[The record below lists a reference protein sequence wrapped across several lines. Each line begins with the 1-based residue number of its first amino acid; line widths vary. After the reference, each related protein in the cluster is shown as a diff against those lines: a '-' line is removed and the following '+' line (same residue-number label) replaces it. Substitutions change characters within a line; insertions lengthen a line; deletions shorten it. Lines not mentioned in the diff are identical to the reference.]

1 MKAVILAGGQG
12 SRLGESSLPKPVV
25 DIGGKPVLWHIMSSL
40 ADAGVDDFQIALGYR
55 ADVVTE
61 HLRHAALKDTSENEK
76 LEFTNDGTQ
85 WTASLIDTGEHT
97 ATAGRLRR
105 LQSCLAGERFILA
118 WADGLTSADICA
130 MTAYHLQHGKLAT
143 ILAVHPPA
151 RFGQLMI
158 SDDNQVTEFLEKQSI
173 RNDWIN
179 GGIYIFET
187 EVLDLIA
194 GDDSSLEYD
203 VLPVLVRQGQL
214 MSWQHEGFWQCMD
227 YQHEVKEMNKLWES
241 GAAPWKK

>member
-12 SRLGESSLPKPVV
+12 SRLGKGSLPKPVV
-25 DIGGKPVLWHIMSSL
+25 DIGGKPILWHVMSCL
-40 ADAGVDDFQIALGYR
+40 AAAGVDDFLIALGHR

-61 HLRHAALKDTSENEK
+61 HLRHAALKNTSEYKN
-76 LEFTNDGTQ
+76 LEFANDESQ
-85 WTASLIDTGEHT
+85 WAASLVDTGEHT
-97 ATAGRLRR
+97 ATAGRIRR
-105 LQSCLAGERFILA
+105 LLSFLAGERFILA
-118 WADGLTSADICA
+118 WADGLTSADIKA

-158 SDDNQVTEFLEKQSI
+158 NEDSQVTKFLEKQSV
-173 RNDWIN
+173 NNHWIN

-187 EVLDLIA
+187 EVLDLIR

-203 VLPVLVRQGQL
+203 VLPVLARQGQL

-227 YQHEVKEMNKLWES
+227 YSHEVEEMNKLWKS
-241 GAAPWKK
+241 GASPWKK